1 LSIFINR
8 NAFIVVGESDNG
20 GGSAAARR
28 LRKTRF
34 LQPQK
39 LRSIEA
45 RSHDWPA
52 FLVNSNRT
60 EPLIEETPAPA
71 ADFQSRIKLATG
83 ELSASLSARYLDAKD
98 RLNSLGQQSR
108 DLPGIWQRHTM
119 REQTSRIA
127 LIAVVAPL
135 LLLATPGRAPPTDTP
150 APRPVH
156 VSLPTPPVFD
166 QEVRLAFAQGL
177 RDRLLS
183 NAIALSLKGP
193 VPLDTDG
200 GRSEAPPIVSQPPT
214 VADADAPVPPR
225 VILDDRKWS
234 LPFGSQRYAPADFPK
249 TPGGSFRAE
258 IAMSDLMD
266 VRQTVAQN
274 DVPVV
279 TPAPTAK
286 EIQAP
291 RRKKVVAQKKRRPA
305 PVNQMTASAAAQP
318 TITQQE
324 PNLPPPPILF
334 FLGAPPPP
342 QSQQP

>member
-1 LSIFINR
+1 M
-8 NAFIVVGESDNG
+8 
-20 GGSAAARR
+20 
-28 LRKTRF
+28 
-34 LQPQK
+34 QPQK